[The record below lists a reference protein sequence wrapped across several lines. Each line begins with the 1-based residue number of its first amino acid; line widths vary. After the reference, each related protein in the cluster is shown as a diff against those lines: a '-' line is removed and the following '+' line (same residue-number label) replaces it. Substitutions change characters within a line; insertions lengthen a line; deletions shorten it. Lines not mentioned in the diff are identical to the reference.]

1 MKINT
6 TKRPKSLLPAL
17 VLIAILTV
25 CAGVR
30 VPFRLNNNTEIN
42 SFEAMEQMQN
52 KRSALATDSIP
63 LTLTWEVLENNY
75 NRTSETRSVL
85 KISNTGT
92 ETFPSSGWTIYF
104 NGPEIREIGADTA
117 AVSAQLINGDFLK
130 IMPGNAFPVLAPG
143 KTFQAGFLSRGLRN
157 ITDYPK
163 GFYIVF
169 NDRPTKAYVPRLIT
183 TSLTNLPKHEERLAV
198 RTFQQNALVADLP
211 LDALPPVFPTPASY
225 KKNPGYFEL
234 KASLSLYADEA
245 FRTYAEHLRAEVLR
259 LAGINMTSSKDRS
272 GASIV
277 IEKKAMPS
285 DEAYELIVS
294 PNRIT
299 INASSPA
306 GIYYGIQS
314 LKMLLSSGSAITAGQ
329 AKRIAAV
336 EIKDQPRFG
345 HRALML
351 DIARNFQ
358 PASQIIKVIDL
369 MALYKLNVLHLHM
382 SDDEGWRLEINGLPE
397 LTEVGSRRAHPFQP
411 HTAIQPSYGSGPDT
425 LNPSGS
431 GHLSRADYINILK
444 YATARHIK
452 VIPEVET
459 PGHARAAIKAMD
471 ARYDRLLK
479 QGDKAGAEKYLL
491 RDVNDK
497 SVYRSVQ
504 GFNDNVL
511 NPALPSAYTFLEKVT
526 DEIIAMHREA
536 NAPLKTIH
544 FGGDEVPGG
553 VWEQSPAVKALMQ
566 ADKSVSTVD
575 ELWYYFFSRINT
587 MLGSKGLYFYG
598 WEETGMHKAM
608 VSGQKKMVVEPL
620 FAGKNFHVDV
630 WNNLSGNEDLAYKLA
645 NAGYKVILTNVTN
658 MYMDLAYSESYYEP
672 GQYWGGYVDVEKLFR
687 FIPFDYYKNQ
697 TQNERN
703 EALPKS
709 HFEKMERLS
718 PESTANIVGLQAPLW
733 SEIITSAERME
744 YLLLPKV
751 LGLAERSWAPDP
763 AWANE
768 KDENKAASLYK
779 KAWSEFVNVLGKK
792 ELPRLDH
799 YAEGFQYRIP
809 PPAYVKE
816 NGKLKTNVLYP
827 GLTIRY
833 TKDGSEPTMQSK
845 VFNGEMNYIEGIS
858 LRVFNQA
865 GRGGRTVKP

>member
-1 MKINT
+1 
-6 TKRPKSLLPAL
+6 
-17 VLIAILTV
+17 
-25 CAGVR
+25 
-30 VPFRLNNNTEIN
+30 
-42 SFEAMEQMQN
+42 MEQMQN

-63 LTLTWEVLENNY
+63 LTFTWEVLENNY
-75 NRTSETRSVL
+75 NGTSETRSVL

-92 ETFPSSGWTIYF
+92 ETFSSSGWTIYF
-104 NGPEIREIGADTA
+104 NGPEIRGIGADTA

-130 IMPGNAFPVLAPG
+130 IMPANAFPVLAPG
-143 KTFQAGFLSRGLRN
+143 KTFQASFLSRSLKN

-183 TSLTNLPKHEERLAV
+183 ISLTDLPKREEQLAG

-225 KKNPGYFEL
+225 KKNTGYFEL
-234 KASLSLYADEA
+234 KNSLSLYADEE
-245 FRTYAEHLRAEVLR
+245 FRKEAEL
-259 LAGINMTSSKDRS
+259 LAADMLSLTGTKITSSKDRS

-277 IEKKAMPS
+277 IKKKAMPS

-294 PNRIT
+294 PSRIT

-306 GIYYGIQS
+306 GVFYGIQS
-314 LKMLLSSGSAITAGQ
+314 LTMLFSSDPASTAGQ
-329 AKRIAAV
+329 SKRIAAV
-336 EIKDQPRFG
+336 EIKDQPRFD

-358 PASQIIKVIDL
+358 PALQIMKAIDL

-491 RDVNDK
+491 RDVNDS

-526 DEIIAMHREA
+526 DEIVTMHREA
-536 NAPLKTIH
+536 GAPVETIH
-544 FGGDEVPGG
+544 FGGDEVPEG

-566 ADKSVSTVD
+566 RDKSVSTVD

-598 WEETGMHKAM
+598 WEETGMYKAM
-608 VSGQKKMVVEPL
+608 VSGQKKMVVEPR

-658 MYMDLAYSESYYEP
+658 MYMDLAYSESCYEP

-697 TQNERN
+697 TENERN
-703 EALPKS
+703 EALPKLN
-709 HFEKMERLS
+709 FAKMERLN

-768 KDENKAASLYK
+768 KDETIAAFLYK

-799 YAEGFQYRIP
+799 YAGGFQYRIP
-809 PPAYVKE
+809 PSAYVKE
-816 NGKLKTNVLYP
+816 NGKLKANVLYP
-827 GLTIRY
+827 GFAIRY
-833 TKDGSEPTMQSK
+833 TTDGSEPTMQSK
-845 VFNGEMNYIEGIS
+845 VFNGEMNYVEGIS
-858 LRVFNQA
+858 LRAFNQA

>member
-1 MKINT
+1 MKIKIT
-6 TKRPKSLLPAL
+6 L
-17 VLIAILTV
+17 VLVSILAV
-25 CAGVR
+25 SAGAGI
-30 VPFRLNNNTEIN
+30 PSRLNSKTEITTL
-42 SFEAMEQMQN
+42 EKMEQIQN
-52 KRSALATDSIP
+52 GRSALAADSIP
-63 LTLTWEVLENNY
+63 LTITWEVLENNY
-75 NRTSETRSVL
+75 NGTSETLSNL

-92 ETFPSSGWTIYF
+92 EPFPSSGWTIYF
-104 NGPEIREIGADTA
+104 NGPEIRGTGPDTA
-117 AVSAQLINGDFLK
+117 KVSAQLINGDFLK
-130 IMPGNAFPVLAPG
+130 ITPGDAFEAMAPG
-143 KTFQAGFLSRGLRN
+143 ETFQAGFFSRSLKN

-163 GFYIVF
+163 CFYIVF
-169 NDRPTKAYVPRLIT
+169 NKRPGKAYLPRLIT
-183 TSLTNLPKHEERLAV
+183 LSLTDHPKREEQLAG
-198 RTFQQNALVADLP
+198 RTFRQNALVSDLP
-211 LDALPPVFPTPASY
+211 LEILPPVFPSPTSY
-225 KKNPGYFEL
+225 KKSTGYFEL
-234 KASLSLYADEA
+234 KASLSVYASEA
-245 FRTYAEHLRAEVLR
+245 FLNEAEYLKAELLR
-259 LAGINMTSSKDRS
+259 LAGAKMTFLKGRTA
-272 GASIV
+272 ASIV
-277 IEKKAMPS
+277 IEKKAMPT

-306 GIYYGIQS
+306 GVFYGIQS
-314 LKMLLSSGSAITAGQ
+314 LKMLFPSGSATKAGQ
-329 AKRIAAV
+329 GKRIAAV

-358 PASQIIKVIDL
+358 PVSQIMKSIDL

-382 SDDEGWRLEINGLPE
+382 SEDEGWRLEIPGLPE

-425 LNPSGS
+425 SNRFGS
-431 GHLSRADYINILK
+431 GHLSRADYIHILK
-444 YATARHIK
+444 YATDRHIK

-497 SVYRSVQ
+497 SVYQSVQ

-511 NPALPSAYTFLEKVT
+511 NPALPSVYNFLEKVT
-526 DEIIAMHREA
+526 DEIVAMHREA
-536 NAPLKTIH
+536 GAPLETIH

-566 ADKSVSTVD
+566 RDKSVSTVD

-587 MLGSKGLYFYG
+587 MLDSKGLYFYG

-608 VSGQKKMVVEPL
+608 VAGQKKMVVEPR

-658 MYMDLAYSESYYEP
+658 MYMDLAYSESYDEP

-687 FIPFDYYKNQ
+687 FVPFDYYKNQ
-697 TQNERN
+697 TENERG

-709 HFEKMERLS
+709 HFAKMERLS
-718 PESTANIVGLQAPLW
+718 PERAANIVGLQAPLW

-779 KAWSEFVNVLGKK
+779 RAWSEFVNTLAKA

-799 YAEGFQYRIP
+799 HAGGFQYRIP
-809 PPAYVKE
+809 PPAYLKE
-816 NGKLKTNVLYP
+816 NGKLKANVLYP
-827 GLTIRY
+827 GFTIRY
-833 TKDGSEPTMQSK
+833 TTDGSEPTIRSK
-845 VFNGEMNYIEGIS
+845 VFKGEMDAVPGIS
-858 LRVFNQA
+858 LRAFNLV
-865 GRGGRTVKP
+865 GRGGRTVRP